1 MPSPLVR
8 CHSCHTVFTPL
19 GHSQHVSRTQYTCC
33 PTHKAFQAQLR
44 LTANAASSPTNT
56 ASSPANTA
64 SSPANTVSSPAN
76 AVFSPANAA
85 SWDITDA
92 PTGDEYYRDSIDR
105 PISTAPPGF
114 EGPLTPE
121 SDDSAY
127 FTASTQ
133 AF

>member
-44 LTANAASSPTNT
+44 LTANAVSSPTNA
-56 ASSPANTA
+56 ASSSALTL
-64 SSPANTVSSPAN
+64 N
-76 AVFSPANAA
+76 AE

-92 PTGDEYYRDSIDR
+92 PTGDEYHRDSIDG
-105 PISTAPPGF
+105 PISTAHPGF

-121 SDDSAY
+121 SDDGAY

-133 AF
+133 A